1 MRREKRMG
9 DERVGRW
16 MGEKDGRLERKMGE
30 TNDGCERKTVWGRNS
45 ESCGYEDVG
54 SYINDEYQSNARG
67 ERDRQ
72 ADRQTGKRIDRD
84 TQ

>member
-1 MRREKRMG
+1 
-9 DERVGRW
+9 
-16 MGEKDGRLERKMGE
+16 MGE
-30 TNDGCERKTVWGRNS
+30 TNDGCERKTVCVCVWG
-45 ESCGYEDVG
+45 GGGV